1 MELLMVGGLPVPNCA
16 RWSDLHGV
24 RSVLETHF
32 LKESVESVLA
42 VNFIFSVIFFKSIL
56 CDTKEP

>member
-32 LKESVESVLA
+32 LKESGESVLA
-42 VNFIFSVIFFKSIL
+42 VNFIFSVIFFKKYSL
-56 CDTKEP
+56 